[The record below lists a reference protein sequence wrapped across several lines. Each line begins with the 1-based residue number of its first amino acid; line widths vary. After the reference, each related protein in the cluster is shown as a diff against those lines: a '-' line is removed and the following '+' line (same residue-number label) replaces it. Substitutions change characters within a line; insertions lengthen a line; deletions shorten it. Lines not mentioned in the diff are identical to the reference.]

1 MKRYILLTI
10 NTLHVLVIF
19 AQRNPNTNAGKINP
33 NYQSDTSLNNQT
45 NTNSAATSPNQ
56 AISPSAFN
64 DNNNSVQLGASLN
77 YGTSLNN
84 SDILDNGFGFGF
96 KLGFNLIKDAPIA
109 LYTGLGFDYL
119 YFGGK
124 KISQTNN
131 VDVAINS
138 NAYGWYPYADLELGP
153 NWPVTFF
160 GTAFWGGRFFYT
172 RQNITYYDAQNNKQ
186 TNTKNLE
193 GDATQIYGYGGG
205 VKLSITKGI
214 KFEFRYQKNFG
225 NSAMVVD
232 PKTIKFDSFGNLQ
245 SYENKYT
252 DTDLGVY
259 SIGLIL
265 NF

>member
-1 MKRYILLTI
+1 MRLLI
-10 NTLHVLVIF
+10 IVFLNLIIVGLF

-33 NYQSDTSLNNQT
+33 NYKSDTSINNQT
-45 NTNSAATSPNQ
+45 NSAVSSPNQ
-56 AISPSAFN
+56 AVPPIAID
-64 DNNNSVQLGASLN
+64 DNNSIQLGASLN
-77 YGTSLNN
+77 YGTTLNQ
-84 SDILDNGFGFGF
+84 SDIMENGFGFGI

-124 KISQTNN
+124 KISQANN

-153 NWPVTFF
+153 NWPITIF

-172 RQNITYYDAQNNKQ
+172 RQNITFYDAQNNKQ

-205 VKLSITKGI
+205 IKWNLSKGI
-214 KFEFRYQKNFG
+214 KMELRYLKNYG
-225 NSAMVVD
+225 NYSKVVD
-232 PKTIKFDSFGNLQ
+232 PKTIEFDSFGNLK
-245 SYENKYT
+245 SYQNKYT

>member
-1 MKRYILLTI
+1 MKRYILLIII
-10 NTLHVLVIF
+10 NLQFILVI

-33 NYQSDTSLNNQT
+33 NYRSDTSLNNQT
-45 NTNSAATSPNQ
+45 NTVAPSTTNQLATPNNS
-56 AISPSAFN
+56 
-64 DNNNSVQLGASLN
+64 DHNSVQLGASFN

-84 SDILDNGFGFGF
+84 SDIMENGFGFGF

-153 NWPVTFF
+153 NWPITFF

-172 RQNITYYDAQNNKQ
+172 RQNITYYDAQNNQQ
-186 TNTKNLE
+186 TDTKNLE

-205 VKLSITKGI
+205 IKFNLTKGL
-214 KFEFRYQKNFG
+214 KFEFRYQQNYG
-225 NSAMVVD
+225 NSSKVVD
-232 PKTIKFDSFGNLQ
+232 PNSIKFDSFGNLQ
-245 SYENKYT
+245 SFENKYT

-259 SIGLIL
+259 SIGIIL